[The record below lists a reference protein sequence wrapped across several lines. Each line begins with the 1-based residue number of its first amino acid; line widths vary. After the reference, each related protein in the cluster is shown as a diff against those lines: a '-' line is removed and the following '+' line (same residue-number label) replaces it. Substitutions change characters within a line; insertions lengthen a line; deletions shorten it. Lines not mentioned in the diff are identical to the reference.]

1 MSGIFL
7 NYCICTIEI
16 RNPQIYSIPFLNSYD
31 LKMQRKN
38 YPEISFMRKGNK
50 VFLWDRI
57 QGVDK
62 AKDIPNA
69 LPTIISFSEHP
80 FIITRIIEDKII
92 SIFKEAQYKDIY
104 RNRYS
109 NSWEI
114 YSNNSLFK
122 DDEGNDDEG
131 LAIKRCMTISTYY
144 SKFHNYTFGFTV
156 ATQLKHRFIW
166 NKLDFINNHIACEDL
181 KGRDDI
187 IFANKVA
194 VKRYLEARG
203 LNERYEKLMSKENSF
218 SEEYNSINKTIDWL
232 SKRLKNIFLIDD
244 ILMKDCKVHYFPLPY
259 SSGITS
265 TILQKPKRYYA
276 NDKIGNAGKYDE
288 QLRFLKPYSYLNFQ
302 RKSINIVSIIPN
314 EYEGSATDFLAR
326 LKNSLI
332 NTFHITDLNIE
343 TVLVQGTLLSDYYN
357 AVYSRPQLFQ
367 NIDLAII
374 FVSEKH
380 VVLPIG
386 ESPYYFCKAKYI
398 GQAIPTQ
405 EVQIEKLRGSGLK
418 FIVPNVALNIY
429 AKLGGTPWGIEQ
441 TQHLKKE
448 FIVGIGSTIDENHR
462 SVMGIANIFDSSG
475 KYFVGECVPLTD
487 FANYEKQLEDAV
499 YSQIFKLID
508 GSEDEVRMIFHI
520 YKSPSNR
527 FEVRAME
534 NVVQRMNSN
543 IIKYAFVHVGY
554 GHNFRIYNNG
564 GNYFLEKG
572 YYIHLS
578 ENEALVNF
586 VTKGSTPLKITVD
599 RRSTFKD
606 IYYLAQQIYW
616 FSHLSCRSY
625 IPAKKSV
632 TISYPSLMAAITEKL
647 KLVEG
652 WDYNVLQSVGD
663 KLWFI

>member
-1 MSGIFL
+1 MSGVFL
-7 NYCICTIEI
+7 NYCISTIEI
-16 RNPQIYSIPFLNSYD
+16 HNPHIYSIPFSNSD
-31 LKMQRKN
+31 VLKMQRKK
-38 YPEISFMRKGNK
+38 YPEICFLRKGNN
-50 VFLWDRI
+50 VFFWDRNL
-57 QGVDK
+57 GVEK

-69 LPTIISFSEHP
+69 LPIKFSLNGHP
-80 FIITRIIEDKII
+80 FIVNRIIEDKII
-92 SIFKEAQYKDIY
+92 SIFKDIYKDIY
-104 RNRYS
+104 RNKYS

-122 DDEGNDDEG
+122 DDEGNDDDG
-131 LAIKRCMTISTYY
+131 LAIKRCVTLSTYY
-144 SKFHNYTFGFTV
+144 SKFNNYTFGFTI

-166 NKLDFINNHIACEDL
+166 NKLDFIKNHIACDDL

-187 IFANKVA
+187 IFANRVA

-203 LNERYEKLMSKENSF
+203 IKDRYEQLLFQENSL
-218 SEEYNSINKTIDWL
+218 STEYDLINRTIEWL
-232 SKRLKNIFLIDD
+232 CKRLRNHFLIDG
-244 ILMKDCKVHYFPLPY
+244 ILMRNCKVDYFPLPY

-265 TILQKPKRYYA
+265 NILQKPKRYYA
-276 NDKIGNAGKYDE
+276 NDKIGNGGRYDE
-288 QLRFLKPYSYLNFQ
+288 QLKSLKPYSFLNFL
-302 RKSINIVSIIPN
+302 RKPVNIVSIIPI

-326 LKNSLI
+326 LKDSLI
-332 NTFHITDLNIE
+332 NTFHVTNLNVE
-343 TVLVQGTLLSDYYN
+343 TVLAQGTLLSDYRN
-357 AVYSRPQLFQ
+357 AIYSRQQLFQ
-367 NIDLAII
+367 NVDLAII

-418 FIVPNVALNIY
+418 FIVTNVALNIY

-441 TQHLKKE
+441 TRHLKKE
-448 FIVGIGSTIDENHR
+448 FIVGIGSTIDENHK

-475 KYFVGECVPLTD
+475 KYFVGECVPLTG

-499 YSQIFKLID
+499 YSQIIKLID
-508 GSEDEVRMIFHI
+508 GSEDEVRIIFHI

-534 NVVQRMNSN
+534 NVVQRLNSN
-543 IIKYAFVHVGY
+543 NIKYAFVHVGY
-554 GHNFRIYNNG
+554 AHNFRIYNNG
-564 GNYFLEKG
+564 GKYPLDKG
-572 YYIHLS
+572 YYIQLS

-586 VTKGSTPLKITVD
+586 VDKGSTPLKITVD

-606 IYYLAQQIYW
+606 IYYLSQQIYW

-632 TISYPSLMAAITEKL
+632 TITYPSLMAFITEKL
-647 KLVEG
+647 KHVEG

>member
-1 MSGIFL
+1 MI
-7 NYCICTIEI
+7 
-16 RNPQIYSIPFLNSYD
+16 
-31 LKMQRKN
+31 RKN
-38 YPEISFMRKGNK
+38 YPEISFVRKGNK
-50 VFLWDRI
+50 VFFWDRN
-57 QGVDK
+57 QGVEK

-69 LPTIISFSEHP
+69 LPTKISFTEHP

-104 RNRYS
+104 RNQYS

-131 LAIKRCMTISTYY
+131 LAIKRCVTINTYY
-144 SKFHNYTFGFTV
+144 SKFNNYTFGFTV

-166 NKLDFINNHIACEDL
+166 NKLDFINNHIACEGL

-187 IFANKVA
+187 IFASKAA

-203 LNERYEKLMSKENSF
+203 LNERYEKLLSKENSF
-218 SEEYNSINKTIDWL
+218 SEEYNLINKTIAWL
-232 SKRLKNIFLIDD
+232 SKRLKNFSLIDG
-244 ILMKDCKVHYFPLPY
+244 IIMKDCKVDYFPLPY

-265 TILQKPKRYYA
+265 AILQKPKRYYA
-276 NDKIGNAGKYDE
+276 NDKIGNVGRYDE
-288 QLRFLKPYSYLNFQ
+288 QLKTLKPYSYLNFL
-302 RKSINIVSIIPN
+302 RKSINIVSIMPS

-326 LKNSLI
+326 LKDLLI
-332 NTFHITDLNIE
+332 NTFHMTNLNIE
-343 TVLVQGTLLSDYYN
+343 TVLAQGTLLSDYHN
-357 AVYSRPQLFQ
+357 AVYSRQQLFQ
-367 NIDLAII
+367 NVDLAII

-380 VVLPIG
+380 VVLPIE

-405 EVQIEKLRGSGLK
+405 EVQIEKLRSSGLK

-448 FIVGIGSTIDENHR
+448 FIVGIGSTIDENRR

-487 FANYEKQLEDAV
+487 FSNYEKQLEDAV
-499 YSQIFKLID
+499 YSQVLKLID
-508 GSEDEVRMIFHI
+508 GSEDEVRIIFHI

-534 NVVQRMNSN
+534 NVVQRIN
-543 IIKYAFVHVGY
+543 INNIKYAFVHVGY

-564 GNYFLEKG
+564 GNYLLDKG

-599 RRSTFKD
+599 KRSTFKD
-606 IYYLAQQIYW
+606 IYYLSQQIYW

-647 KLVEG
+647 KHVAG